1 MVGSQSMN
9 IHGWRQLAEW
19 SIEYSC
25 LSVAEKAQAMDIFK
39 KEWEDFCQ
47 WIIKEHGGYAAGL
60 DIKVS

>member
-19 SIEYSC
+19 SIEHSC
-25 LSVAEKAQAMDIFK
+25 LNKEDKIQAMGIFK

-47 WIIKEHGGYAAGL
+47 WIIKEYGGFAGSL
-60 DIKVS
+60 EIKM